1 MADGFAELLRA
12 RVGKELDFGGYHF
25 RRAEREDDREAAYR
39 LRHDVFVEEGFIDPS
54 DFEEGLF
61 RDQFDDTSSHLLVY
75 DGYGEVIGTTRF
87 VLPSAL
93 GFPTEYLFEFERPRV
108 SRDRLGEFG
117 RLGILPEHRGGA
129 RVPMLG
135 LVKMVYEVILEL
147 DITHVYAFMPSK
159 LVASYTALGLVS
171 HPLDVRPPSPEILD
185 RRAPMRGYFA
195 RDEIQAVL
203 FGLREM
209 EEVIGV

>member
-1 MADGFAELLRA
+1 MTDGFAELLRG
-12 RVGKELDFGGYHF
+12 RVGKELDYGGYHF
-25 RRAEREDDREAAYR
+25 RRAGREDEREAAYG
-39 LRHDVFVEEGFIDPS
+39 LRHDVFAEERFIDPS
-54 DFEEGLF
+54 DFPGGLF
-61 RDQFDDTSSHLLVY
+61 RDQFDETSAHLLVY
-75 DGYGEVIGTTRF
+75 DGHGDLIGTTRF

-93 GFPTEYLFEFERPRV
+93 GFPTEYLFEFERPPV
-108 SRDRLGEFG
+108 SRERLGEFG
-117 RLGILPEHRGGA
+117 RLAILREHRGGT

-147 DITHVYAFMPSK
+147 DITHVYAFMAPQ

-171 HPLDVRPPSPEILD
+171 HALDVRPPSPEILK

-195 RDEIQAVL
+195 DNEIQAVL
-203 FGLREM
+203 FSLREM